1 MENYHTH
8 LFFVDSGV
16 TISAEREINTLQRRF
31 GFSEDMRKLLLI
43 QVQPRGVKSF
53 FALHTSSID
62 PSKASPMYWYTLD
75 GVEESW
81 DIIERNEDCILSD
94 YLFVFAQ
101 DEEGNQYAEITKGKH
116 KGCIVW
122 LNAFYYSD
130 VDSLEELV
138 EERLEQVGSLPLWM
152 DEELIFNLLY
162 TDFKM
167 VEIQANSLELFLC

>member
-16 TISAEREINTLQRRF
+16 TIAAEREINILQQRF

-43 QVQPRGVKSF
+43 QVQPKEVKSF
-53 FALHTSSID
+53 FVLHASTTGR
-62 PSKASPMYWYTLD
+62 SKESPMYWYTLD

-101 DEEGNQYAEITKGKH
+101 DEVGNQYAEITKGKH

-138 EERLEQVGSLPLWM
+138 EDQLEQVGLLPLWT

-162 TDFKM
+162 TDSKM